1 MLAVVLLLV
10 ISALIVK
17 NIHEDERVVEVKA
30 KYKKLREHLINTHEE
45 DFRKIYQPKP
55 LIIKHKRNKTPG
67 YNTNKGSEI
76 GLCLDGTVNDMFH
89 VLLHEL
95 VHCVVEEYSHSE
107 EFWNK
112 FAKLT
117 NIAVQIG
124 VYTKI
129 SEQKEFCGSLVIDK

>member
-55 LIIKHKRNKTPG
+55 LVIKHKRNKTP
-67 YNTNKGSEI
+67 
-76 GLCLDGTVNDMFH
+76 
-89 VLLHEL
+89 
-95 VHCVVEEYSHSE
+95 
-107 EFWNK
+107 
-112 FAKLT
+112 
-117 NIAVQIG
+117 
-124 VYTKI
+124 
-129 SEQKEFCGSLVIDK
+129 

>member
-1 MLAVVLLLV
+1 MLTVVLLLV
-10 ISALIVK
+10 ISVIIVK
-17 NIHEDERVVEVKA
+17 NIREDERVIDVKM

-55 LIIKHKRNKTPG
+55 LVIKHRRSNTPG

-76 GLCLDGTVNDMFH
+76 GLCLDGTANDMFH

-95 VHCVVEEYSHSE
+95 SHCVVDEYSHSK

-117 NIAVQIG
+117 DIAVQIG

-129 SEQKEFCGSLVIDK
+129 SEQKEFCGSHVIDK

>member
-55 LIIKHKRNKTPG
+55 LVIKHKRNKTPG

-95 VHCVVEEYSHSE
+95 AHCTVSEYSHSKDYWDNYAE
-107 EFWNK
+107 LKNE
-112 FAKLT
+112 AIRIGIYE
-117 NIAVQIG
+117 NIDQS
-124 VYTKI
+124 TP
-129 SEQKEFCGSLVIDK
+129 FCGKKIVDK